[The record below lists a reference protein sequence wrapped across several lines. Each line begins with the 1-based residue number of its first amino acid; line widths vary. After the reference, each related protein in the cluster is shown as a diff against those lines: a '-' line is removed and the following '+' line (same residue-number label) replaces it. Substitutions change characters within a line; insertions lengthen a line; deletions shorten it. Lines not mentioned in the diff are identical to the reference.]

1 MMVSQSMQEETKLAI
16 DESLCG
22 GPLLADA
29 LSDAYGQNNDERCCY
44 R

>member
-1 MMVSQSMQEETKLAI
+1 MRRISTNLLSTIQQPGAAF

-29 LSDAYGQNNDERCCY
+29 LSDACE
-44 R
+44 